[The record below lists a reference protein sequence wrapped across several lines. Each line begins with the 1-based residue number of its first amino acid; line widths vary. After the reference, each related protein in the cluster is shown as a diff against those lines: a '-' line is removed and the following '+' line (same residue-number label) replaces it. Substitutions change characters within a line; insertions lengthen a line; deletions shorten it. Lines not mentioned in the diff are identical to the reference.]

1 MRAPGFLTARIR
13 GFRVVNL
20 LALTV
25 LLVIALGSYA
35 LKTLAGAQDAG
46 GAGVEDQILQEQKR
60 IRMLQAEISTLGGPQ
75 RVADLSRQYL
85 TLAPIDARH
94 DITEDALPALAA
106 QLRARAATPPDGKPA
121 SPPKP
126 LTPLE
131 RMALTPAPPP
141 AQPQAAPS
149 AAAAATPR

>member
-13 GFRVVNL
+13 GFRIVNL

-46 GAGVEDQILQEQKR
+46 EVGVETQIVQEQKR

-75 RVADLSRQYL
+75 RVADLSRRYL
-85 TLAPIDARH
+85 NLGPPDAKH

-106 QLRARAATPPDGKPA
+106 QLRN
-121 SPPKP
+121 
-126 LTPLE
+126 
-131 RMALTPAPPP
+131 PPP
-141 AQPQAAPS
+141 IKTKAS
-149 AAAAATPR
+149 AVKATVQ

>member
-13 GFRVVNL
+13 GFRIVNL

-25 LLVIALGSYA
+25 LLVIALASYA

-46 GAGVEDQILQEQKR
+46 EVGVETQITQEQKR

-85 TLAPIDARH
+85 NLGPPDAKH
-94 DITEDALPALAA
+94 DITEDALPAMAA
-106 QLRARAATPPDGKPA
+106 QLRN
-121 SPPKP
+121 
-126 LTPLE
+126 
-131 RMALTPAPPP
+131 PPP
-141 AQPQAAPS
+141 ALAKGQNGPRSAGAPAAPTPS
-149 AAAAATPR
+149 AAARAAVPAKVAVPKATGQ